1 MTSTVFDLVG
11 KYAIEKGL
19 PWTFRCTRFSGPAKT
34 PVDLTGSAARF
45 EIFDATSNA
54 TLGVLTSTDGDVVL
68 GGPAGTVVCN
78 LSAAASLSWEARYLR
93 YRFVF
98 TDSQGSER
106 VYLRGR
112 LGLVDD
118 Q

>member
-19 PWTFRCTRFSGPAKT
+19 PWSFRCTRFAGPGKA
-34 PVDLTGSAARF
+34 PVDLTGSTARL

-54 TLGVLTSTDGDVVL
+54 SLCVLTSAAGDIVL
-68 GGPAGTVVCN
+68 GGPAGTVVC
-78 LSAAASLSWEARYLR
+78 SLAGAVSLAWSARYLR

-98 TDSQGSER
+98 IDSLGSER